1 MASIHLSTSGPQA
14 PNDASL
20 SVTCERVFSTVLL
33 VEDHLESAVKTRSVL
48 ESRGLQVHLAKDGGQ
63 VHLLMQMYQP
73 DCIVMELILPG
84 ESGFELTEW
93 IKQKYRLPVVVLTDV
108 DLISAR
114 QLAHRVGADAYVTQ
128 PVASETLL
136 RVLDQVA
143 QDVWNKKHCPDQSLD
158 ANQIQFRCRCGTL
171 LEQPLANRG
180 KFVTCSDCHD
190 RVHVP
195 LLSQNEMLCVGPEP
209 ISVEQNEQE
218 QFWRVTMRYVT
229 VKCQY
234 CATYFRP
241 FTSDRCTS
249 KVCPKCR
256 REQSGPLCISG
267 APLTQ
272 AAMASS
278 LRVLKVLTGKHRGKQ
293 LMLPRHEVLLGKGKN
308 CEIRRQHCGWS
319 EEHCALRPSV
329 KGIIVRDL
337 GSKTGTWINGVR
349 ITQETLLPPGG
360 TMRVGHLW
368 FRLVCAKSSGD
379 QADSPIILR
388 CDETHEFTREATELG
403 DGGTVFEF
411 RDIATESATV
421 IQEYWES
428 CRQRALQKLDSRS
441 GTRH

>member
-1 MASIHLSTSGPQA
+1 MISIHMSTPESPIHNETSTA
-14 PNDASL
+14 
-20 SVTCERVFSTVLL
+20 VTCERVFNSILL

-108 DLISAR
+108 DLITAR
-114 QLAHRVGADAYVTQ
+114 RLAHRVGADAYVTQ
-128 PVASETLL
+128 PVSSETLL
-136 RVLDQVA
+136 RVLDHVA
-143 QDVWNKKHCPDQSLD
+143 QDVLDKKHN
-158 ANQIQFRCRCGTL
+158 ANQNPDASQVQFRCRCGKR

-190 RVHVP
+190 RVQVP
-195 LLSQNEMLCVGPEP
+195 LLSQNDMLCVGPEP
-209 ISVEQNEQE
+209 ISLEQNEQE

-241 FTSDRCTS
+241 FTSDRVTS

-293 LMLPRHEVLLGKGKN
+293 LMLPRHEVLLGKGDH

-319 EEHCALRPSV
+319 DEHCALRPSV
-329 KGIIVRDL
+329 KGILVRDL
-337 GSKTGTWINGVR
+337 GSKTGTWVNGVP
-349 ITQETLLPPGG
+349 IKKETLLPPGG
-360 TMRVGHLW
+360 TLRVGNLW
-368 FRLVCAKSSGD
+368 FRLVCAKSSGNR
-379 QADSPIILR
+379 ADSPIVVR
-388 CDETHEFTREATELG
+388 CDETSEFANEATELG
-403 DGGTVFEF
+403 GGGTVFEF
-411 RDIATESATV
+411 RDTASESAAV

-428 CRQRALQKLDSRS
+428 CRQRALQKLDSRRS
-441 GTRH
+441 P